1 MKPLEGKIILDLTNV
16 LAGPFCTYQLVN
28 LGAEVIKI
36 EAPIKGDLVR
46 NLGAEVIKVETPI
59 KGDLARNLGA
69 DPELNKK
76 GMGISFLAQNSGKQS
91 VTLNLKSEKGK
102 NLFKKLVKKCDA
114 VVENFRP
121 EVMSRL
127 ELDYETLKQENP
139 NLIYC
144 AITGFGQDGPLS
156 QNPAYDQIVQGL
168 SGVMTITGD
177 AENNPFRVGYPIADT
192 IGGLTAAMAVSAAL
206 NNPKGGSFIDVS
218 MLEATLVTMGWVIS
232 NYLIGGVVPK
242 AQGNENFTSA
252 PSGTFQAKDGLLNIA
267 ANKDEQWELL
277 AKHLDR
283 KDLIS
288 HPDFSNREDRKKNRL
303 RLKAEL
309 ETVLTTRSVEEWI
322 KELNQIGVPA
332 GPVLSIPEVLN
343 HPQIA
348 DRGLIANLNNI
359 SNVEDSIEILKTA
372 AIFNGQHL
380 DVENNPPALGAD
392 NEKIYSD
399 IGLNKEEINNLKKEG
414 VI

>member
-36 EAPIKGDLVR
+36 E
-46 NLGAEVIKVETPI
+46 TPI

-69 DPELNKK
+69 DAELNKK

-91 VTLNLKSEKGK
+91 ATLNLKSKKGK
-102 NLFKKLVKKCDA
+102 KIFKKLVKKCDA
-114 VVENFRP
+114 IVENFRP

-127 ELDYETLKQENP
+127 GLNYETLKQENP
-139 NLIYC
+139 DLIYC

-232 NYLIGGVVPK
+232 NYLIGGIVPK

-252 PSGTFQAKDGLLNIA
+252 PSGAFQAKDGLLNIA

-277 AKHLDR
+277 VKHLDR

-309 ETVLTTRSVEEWI
+309 ETVLTTRSAEEWI
-322 KELNQIGVPA
+322 EELNQIGVPA

-343 HPQIA
+343 HPQIS

-359 SNVEDSIEILKTA
+359 PNVEDGIEILKTA

-380 DVENNPPALGAD
+380 DIGSNPPALGAD

-399 IGLNKEEINNLKKEG
+399 IGLNDEEINNLKKEG

>member
-1 MKPLEGKIILDLTNV
+1 MKPLEGKTILDLTNV

-28 LGAEVIKI
+28 LGAEVIK
-36 EAPIKGDLVR
+36 
-46 NLGAEVIKVETPI
+46 VETPI

-69 DPELNKK
+69 DPDLNKK

-102 NLFKKLVKKCDA
+102 NLFKKLVKKSDA

-121 EVMSRL
+121 LVMSRL
-127 ELDYETLKQENP
+127 ELDYEILKQENP

-288 HPDFSNREDRKKNRL
+288 HPDFSNREVRKKNRL

-343 HPQIA
+343 HPQIT

-359 SNVEDSIEILKTA
+359 SNVEDNIEILKTA

-399 IGLNKEEINNLKKEG
+399 IGLNEDEINNLKKEG

>member
-1 MKPLEGKIILDLTNV
+1 MKPLEGKTILDLTNV

-36 EAPIKGDLVR
+36 E
-46 NLGAEVIKVETPI
+46 TPL

-69 DPELNKK
+69 DPDLNKK

-91 VTLNLKSEKGK
+91 VTLNLKSKKGK
-102 NLFKKLVKKCDA
+102 NLFKKLVKNCDA

-121 EVMSRL
+121 NVMSRL
-127 ELDYETLKQENP
+127 NLDYDVLKKENP
-139 NLIYC
+139 DLIYC

-177 AENNPFRVGYPIADT
+177 QKNSPYRVGYPIADT
-192 IGGLTAAMAVSAAL
+192 IGGLTAAMAVSAAF
-206 NNPKGGSFIDVS
+206 NNPKGGNYIDVS

-232 NYLIGGVVPK
+232 NYLIGDVVPK

-252 PSGTFQAKDGLLNIA
+252 PSGAFQAKNGLLNIA
-267 ANKDEQWELL
+267 ANKDEQWKLL
-277 AKHLDR
+277 AKHLNR
-283 KDLIS
+283 KDLID

-309 ETVLTTRSVEEWI
+309 ETVLTTRSTEEWVE
-322 KELNQIGVPA
+322 ELNQIGVPA
-332 GPVLSIPEVLN
+332 GPVLSIPEVLD
-343 HPQIA
+343 HPQITE
-348 DRGLIANLNNI
+348 RGLIANLDNI
-359 SNVEDSIEILKTA
+359 PDVKGNIEILKTA
-372 AIFNGQHL
+372 AIFNGRHL

-392 NEKIYSD
+392 NERVYSN
-399 IGLNKEEINNLKKEG
+399 IGLTKEEINNLKKEG

>member
-1 MKPLEGKIILDLTNV
+1 MKPLKGKTILDLTNV

-28 LGAEVIKI
+28 LGAEVIK
-36 EAPIKGDLVR
+36 
-46 NLGAEVIKVETPI
+46 VETPL

-69 DPELNKK
+69 DPDLNKK

-102 NLFKKLVKKCDA
+102 NLFKKLVKKSDA

-121 EVMSRL
+121 LVMSRL

-380 DVENNPPALGAD
+380 EVGNNPPALGAD

-399 IGLNKEEINNLKKEG
+399 IGLNKEEINNLKEEG

>member
-1 MKPLEGKIILDLTNV
+1 MKPLKGKTILDLTNV

-28 LGAEVIKI
+28 LGAEVIK
-36 EAPIKGDLVR
+36 
-46 NLGAEVIKVETPI
+46 VETPI

-69 DPELNKK
+69 DPDLNKK

-102 NLFKKLVKKCDA
+102 NLFKKLVKKSDA

-121 EVMSRL
+121 LVMSRL
-127 ELDYETLKQENP
+127 ELDYEILKQENP

-232 NYLIGGVVPK
+232 NYLIGGIVPK

-288 HPDFSNREDRKKNRL
+288 HPDFSNREVRKKNRL

-332 GPVLSIPEVLN
+332 GPVLSIPEALN
-343 HPQIA
+343 HPQIT

-359 SNVEDSIEILKTA
+359 SNVEDNIEILKTA

-399 IGLNKEEINNLKKEG
+399 IGLNEDEINNLKKEG

>member
-1 MKPLEGKIILDLTNV
+1 MKPLEGKTILDLTNV

-36 EAPIKGDLVR
+36 E
-46 NLGAEVIKVETPI
+46 TPL

-69 DPELNKK
+69 DPDLNKK

-91 VTLNLKSEKGK
+91 VTLNLKTDKGK
-102 NLFKKLVKKCDA
+102 NLFKKLVKNCDA

-121 EVMSRL
+121 NVMSRL
-127 ELDYETLKQENP
+127 NLDYDVLKKENP
-139 NLIYC
+139 DLIYC

-177 AENNPFRVGYPIADT
+177 QKNSPYRVGYPIADT

-206 NNPKGGSFIDVS
+206 NNPKGGNYIDVS

-232 NYLIGGVVPK
+232 NYLIGDVIPK

-252 PSGTFQAKDGLLNIA
+252 PSGAFQAKNGLLNIA

-277 AKHLDR
+277 AKHLNR
-283 KDLIS
+283 KDLID

-309 ETVLTTRSVEEWI
+309 ETVLTTRSTEEWVE
-322 KELNQIGVPA
+322 ELNQIGVPA
-332 GPVLSIPEVLN
+332 GPVLSIPEVLD
-343 HPQIA
+343 HPQITE
-348 DRGLIANLNNI
+348 RGLIANLDNI
-359 SNVEDSIEILKTA
+359 PDVKGNIEILKTA
-372 AIFNGQHL
+372 AIFNGRHL

-392 NEKIYSD
+392 NERVYSN
-399 IGLNKEEINNLKKEG
+399 IGLTKEEINNLKKEG

>member
-1 MKPLEGKIILDLTNV
+1 MKPLKGKTILDLTNV

-28 LGAEVIKI
+28 LGAEVIK
-36 EAPIKGDLVR
+36 
-46 NLGAEVIKVETPI
+46 VETPI

-69 DPELNKK
+69 DPDLNKK

-102 NLFKKLVKKCDA
+102 NLFKKLVKKSDA

-121 EVMSRL
+121 LVMSRL

-242 AQGNENFTSA
+242 AKGNENFTSA

-288 HPDFSNREDRKKNRL
+288 HPDFSNREVRKKNRL

-332 GPVLSIPEVLN
+332 GPVLSIPEALN
-343 HPQIA
+343 HPQIT

-359 SNVEDSIEILKTA
+359 SNVEDNIEILKTA

-399 IGLNKEEINNLKKEG
+399 IGLNEDEINNLKKEG

>member
-36 EAPIKGDLVR
+36 EAPIKGDL
-46 NLGAEVIKVETPI
+46 
-59 KGDLARNLGA
+59 ARNLGA
-69 DPELNKK
+69 DAELNKK

-91 VTLNLKSEKGK
+91 ATLNLKSEKGK

-218 MLEATLVTMGWVIS
+218 MLEATLATMGWVIS

-348 DRGLIANLNNI
+348 GRGLIANLNNI

-380 DVENNPPALGAD
+380 EVGNNPPALGAD